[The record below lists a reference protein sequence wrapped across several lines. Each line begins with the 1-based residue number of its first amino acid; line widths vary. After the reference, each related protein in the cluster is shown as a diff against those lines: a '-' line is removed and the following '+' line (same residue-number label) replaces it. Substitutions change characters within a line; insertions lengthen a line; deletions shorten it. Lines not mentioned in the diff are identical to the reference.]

1 MFLKPSE
8 INASKITHP
17 RDTVRSA
24 SYFII
29 KGLVFDKQQRL
40 VSSVRIR
47 LLVRRLITQVSSLYE
62 TALNGVIVMSNRDA
76 CRFHEISNRF
86 KSIQTTKV

>member
-1 MFLKPSE
+1 MTLKPSE

-17 RDTVRSA
+17 RDTIRSA

-40 VSSVRIR
+40 VSSVRIKFTR
-47 LLVRRLITQVSSLYE
+47 LLAQVSSLHE
-62 TALNGVIVMSNRDA
+62 TALKRVIVMSNRDA
-76 CRFHEISNRF
+76 CRFH
-86 KSIQTTKV
+86 

>member
-1 MFLKPSE
+1 MILKPSE

-17 RDTVRSA
+17 RDTIRSA

-40 VSSVRIR
+40 VSSVRIKFTR
-47 LLVRRLITQVSSLYE
+47 LLARRLITQVSSLHK
-62 TALNGVIVMSNRDA
+62 TALNRAIVMSNRDA
-76 CRFHEISNRF
+76 CRFH
-86 KSIQTTKV
+86 

>member
-1 MFLKPSE
+1 MILKPSE

-17 RDTVRSA
+17 RDTIRSA

-40 VSSVRIR
+40 VSSVRIKFTR
-47 LLVRRLITQVSSLYE
+47 LLARRLITQVSSFHK
-62 TALNGVIVMSNRDA
+62 TALNRAIAMSNRDA
-76 CRFHEISNRF
+76 CRFH
-86 KSIQTTKV
+86 

>member
-1 MFLKPSE
+1 MTLKPSE

-17 RDTVRSA
+17 RDIIRSA

-40 VSSVRIR
+40 VSSVRIKFTR
-47 LLVRRLITQVSSLYE
+47 LLAQVSSLHE
-62 TALNGVIVMSNRDA
+62 TALNCVIVMSCHVTR
-76 CRFHEISNRF
+76 R
-86 KSIQTTKV
+86 V

>member
-1 MFLKPSE
+1 MILKPSE

-17 RDTVRSA
+17 RDTIRSA

-40 VSSVRIR
+40 VSSLRIKFTR
-47 LLVRRLITQVSSLYE
+47 LLARRLITQVSSLHE
-62 TALNGVIVMSNRDA
+62 TALNRVIVMSNRDA
-76 CRFHEISNRF
+76 CRFH
-86 KSIQTTKV
+86 